1 VRWIRTLLRQLPWS
15 RESNV
20 TDYWPTQAEKKEVLK
35 NDRDCFQTRAA
46 AAADLEAQGRFKRQN
61 ETQVVGA
68 APASYPR
75 LPSGP
80 WSEGD
85 PGAPDPTTDQ
95 FGDVNSQEPTGSHVE
110 IERSLQRRDAD
121 GATSPSV
128 EHASESPTKDGI
140 AVGPQGRDRHSA
152 AISPRPFRRR
162 F

>member
-1 VRWIRTLLRQLPWS
+1 MTG
-15 RESNV
+15 
-20 TDYWPTQAEKKEVLK
+20 YWNEINPKETKEIIQGDTFL
-35 NDRDCFQTRAA
+35 NRASA
-46 AAADLEAQGRFKRQN
+46 DADLLNSGRFAK
-61 ETQVVGA
+61 EAATTVTGA
-68 APASYPR
+68 KAVPSYPR

-85 PGAPDPTTDQ
+85 PGAPDPVTDQ

-140 AVGPQGRDRHSA
+140 AVGPQGRDSA